1 MIKQLLRLVRPGLFL
16 PSFEIEKYSKEK
28 ILIQPV
34 WLSICAADQRYFQG
48 NRPLEVLRKKLPMAL
63 FHEAVGRVLDDP
75 SGEIKRGTYCVLLPG
90 GIDSQE
96 NKSNYKKGSFFRSSN
111 ADGFCQEILYMSKEE
126 LIPIYDNNAE
136 IYVFTELMSV
146 CCQAIRRLEEVTNI
160 YDGIKI
166 GIWGDGAMGY
176 IMALTLSNIYPKVHL
191 FVFGKHDDKLSLFS
205 FVEKQININSVE
217 NNISI
222 DIGIECVGGIGSQTA
237 IAQIIE
243 CINPTGSILLMGV
256 SETSVVVNT
265 RMILE
270 KGLNLIGTSR
280 STRKDFE
287 MAVDIIHKEYNKN
300 ALMKIISC
308 ENDVYSATD
317 MMDIFTHDKSLP
329 FKTIVRFH

>member
-1 MIKQLLRLVRPGLFL
+1 MIKQVIRLVRPGLFL
-16 PSFEIEKYSKEK
+16 PSFEVEKYHNEQ

-48 NRPLEVLRKKLPMAL
+48 NRPLEVLKRKLPMAL
-63 FHEAVGRVLDDP
+63 FHEAVGKVLDDP
-75 SGEIKRGTYCVLLPG
+75 SEQIKTGSYCVLLPG
-90 GIDSQE
+90 GIDSQA
-96 NKSNYKKGSFFRSSN
+96 NNSNYKKGAFFRSSN
-111 ADGFCQEILYMSKEE
+111 ADGFCQEVLYMSKEE
-126 LIPIYDNNAE
+126 LIPIPDNNAE

-146 CCQAIRRLEEVTNI
+146 CCQAIRRIEEVANI
-160 YDGIKI
+160 YDGINI

-176 IMALTLSNIYPKVHL
+176 VMALTLSNIYPKSRL
-191 FVFGKHDDKLSLFS
+191 YVFGKHDDKLSLFS
-205 FVEKQININSVE
+205 FVEKQININSIE

-222 DIGIECVGGIGSQTA
+222 DIGIECVGGIGSQSA
-237 IAQIIE
+237 IAQMID
-243 CINPTGSILLMGV
+243 CIKPTGNILLMGV
-256 SETSVVVNT
+256 SETPVVVNT

-287 MAVDIIHKEYNKN
+287 KAVDIIHDEYNKN

-308 ENDVYSATD
+308 EKDVYSATD

-329 FKTIVRFH
+329 FKTIVHIH